1 MSVEFIRGLEN
12 LPQRVERQAVVTVG
26 TFDGMHR
33 GHQEILA
40 HVRAECER
48 TGYQPILVTF
58 HPHPRVVV
66 SPDDVPLLLTTIE
79 EKEQFIPHFFQGRVV
94 ILNFDQA
101 LQNMSPDEFVQ
112 SILVDRLGLKK
123 LVIGYDHT
131 LGKNR
136 RGNTE
141 ELRRLGRRYGF
152 DVEVVGP
159 VMNGNKPVSSSRI
172 RAAIAGG
179 DYREAIALLGHDYAI
194 YGTVIKGIGLGRKLG
209 FPTANIRYNR
219 SKLLPAHG
227 VYACW
232 VQMGSVEKDGMM
244 FVGKNHFSHD
254 DAVSVE
260 VNIFEFDRDI
270 YDEEI
275 LIYPTWFMR
284 ENRKYDSTDELV
296 EQLKV
301 DKENVLNIIERKK
314 KDVDLKG
321 A

>member
-1 MSVEFIRGLEN
+1 LTVEFIRGLEN
-12 LPQRVERQAVVTVG
+12 LPPRADREAVVTVG

-40 HVRAECER
+40 RVRAECESS
-48 TGYQPILVTF
+48 GQQPVLVTF

-66 SPDDVPLLLTTIE
+66 SPQDAPLLLTTIE
-79 EKEQFIPHFFQGRVV
+79 EKEKFIPHFFQGRVV
-94 ILNFDQA
+94 ILNFDRA
-101 LQNMSPDEFVQ
+101 LQNMSPDEFVRGVL
-112 SILVDRLGLKK
+112 IDRLGLKK
-123 LVIGYDHT
+123 LVVGYDHT

-141 ELRRLGRRYGF
+141 ELTRLGRRYGF
-152 DVEVVGP
+152 EVEVVGP

-232 VQMGSVEKDGMM
+232 VQMDGVEKNGMM
-244 FVGKNHFSHD
+244 FVGRNHFRHD

-260 VNIFEFDRDI
+260 VNIFEFDREI

-275 LIYPTWFMR
+275 IVYPTHFVR
-284 ENRKYDSTDELV
+284 ENKKYDSTDELA
-296 EQLKV
+296 EQLKA
-301 DKENVLNIIERKK
+301 DRENVMDIIERKK
-314 KDVDLKG
+314 KNVDLKG